1 MVQDSD
7 RGGRLGDVKRSANN
21 VHAVVPWA
29 ARVLWIA
36 PGAVAPWTAI
46 GDGRS
51 TSVTAVLAVLGWA
64 AWGGVFLALLVPSA
78 LSLTV
83 VRTVT
88 PLVVVSAVWSGDP
101 LSVALALPAAGLL
114 WNASVADWL
123 VQGGAYGAET
133 RFCLRTPFVQA
144 LAAVPVWAVFAGCV
158 LVGPLALAAGN
169 PVLGVPSVL
178 LAAVLARTVPARLH
192 RMSRRWL
199 VLVPAGTVVHDHL
212 VLAETVMVRRA
223 NLAGVRECGAEGEAA
238 DLTGGTFGGR
248 IEMRLGTADKVLLT
262 TVAMRVLRTS
272 QALHVQAFTV
282 NPLRRRPALA
292 VLTGGR

>member
-1 MVQDSD
+1 MVRDTG
-7 RGGRLGDVKRSANN
+7 RGGRLGDVKRSTNN
-21 VHAVVPWA
+21 VHALVPWA
-29 ARVLWIA
+29 ARALWIA
-36 PGAVAPWTAI
+36 PGVLAPWTTI
-46 GDGRS
+46 GDTRS
-51 TSVTAVLAVLGWA
+51 APVAVVLAVLGWT
-64 AWGGVFLALLVPSA
+64 AWGGVFLSLLVPSA

-88 PLVVVSAVWSGDP
+88 PLVILCAVWSGDP
-101 LSVALALPAAGLL
+101 LSVLLSVAGVVPL

-133 RFCLRTPFVQA
+133 RFCLRTPFVQV
-144 LAAVPVWAVFAGCV
+144 LAAVPVWAVFAGCI

-169 PVLGVPSVL
+169 PFLGVPLVL
-178 LAAVLARTVPARLH
+178 LVAVLARTVPARLH

-199 VLVPAGTVVHDHL
+199 VLVPAGTVVHDHM

-223 NLAGVRECGAEGEAA
+223 NLAGVRECGSGGEAA
-238 DLTGGTFGGR
+238 DLTGGTFGRR
-248 IEMRLGTADKVLLT
+248 IELTLGTAEKVLLS

-282 NPLRRRPALA
+282 NPLRRRDSLAAL
-292 VLTGGR
+292 THGR